1 MTAELYWLAL
11 TSLLAAMLWIPFVIG
26 IGQSNADG
34 ELPQNF
40 NRPPD
45 LHSRPAWVQRAYR
58 AHLNMIEQLVPF
70 AALVLIA
77 PVASV
82 SNAATQLTVAA
93 LLWLRVAHALVM
105 VPNIR
110 AYPLRPIIF
119 TLGWIATLVM
129 GWQVLAA

>member
-11 TSLLAAMLWIPFVIG
+11 TSLLAATLWIPFVIG

-34 ELPQNF
+34 DLPQNF

-45 LHSRPAWVQRAYR
+45 LRARPAWVHRAYR

-70 AALVLIA
+70 AVLVLIA
-77 PVASV
+77 HVAGV
-82 SNAATQLTVAA
+82 SNGVTQLTAA
-93 LLWLRVAHALVM
+93 AFFWLRVAHALVM
-105 VPNIR
+105 IPNIR
-110 AYPLRPIIF
+110 AFPLRPVIF